1 MSRKRIF
8 PQKNIIP
15 KKGMLIEIL
24 FFLIKINKFYKKI
37 IYLYLLKIV
46 ETLLKWH
53 EEFELVAEEITFKEQ
68 SSDFPEISNFW
79 EPNIEYCG
87 VRFVVWFES
96 TKIMRFI
103 KKDKISKAWGM
114 VLSFLIS

>member
-1 MSRKRIF
+1 MWNVF
-8 PQKNIIP
+8 HDQKLKKKKP
-15 KKGMLIEIL
+15 K
-24 FFLIKINKFYKKI
+24 
-37 IYLYLLKIV
+37 LLK
-46 ETLLKWH
+46 KRGKK
-53 EEFELVAEEITFKEQ
+53 EITFKEQ

>member
-1 MSRKRIF
+1 MRRKRIF

-46 ETLLKWH
+46 ETLLK
-53 EEFELVAEEITFKEQ
+53 
-68 SSDFPEISNFW
+68 
-79 EPNIEYCG
+79 
-87 VRFVVWFES
+87 
-96 TKIMRFI
+96 
-103 KKDKISKAWGM
+103 
-114 VLSFLIS
+114 